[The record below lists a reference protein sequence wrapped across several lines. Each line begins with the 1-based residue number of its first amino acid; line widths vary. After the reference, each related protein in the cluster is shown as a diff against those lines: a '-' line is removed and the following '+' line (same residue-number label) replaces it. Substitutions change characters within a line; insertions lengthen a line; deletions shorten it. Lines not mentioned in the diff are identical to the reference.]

1 MSSALL
7 LIDLQNAILTG
18 LGTPERQPAIA
29 AALEAVVARLA
40 ELKRKARAAG
50 IPSFIVQ
57 HDGQGT
63 HRLAKRGEGW
73 QLRREIAPEA
83 GDVVV
88 HKTSCDSFFETDLE
102 ARLRARDITHLIIGG
117 CMTQFCVDTTARRA
131 VSLGFDVTLLSDGH
145 TTADMGKLTFDAIIA
160 HHNMLLDGFDAG
172 PHDIKLASTL
182 QISF

>member
-7 LIDLQNAILTG
+7 LIDLQNAILAG
-18 LGTPERQPAIA
+18 LGTAERQPAID
-29 AALEAVVARLA
+29 AALEGVVARLA

-50 IPSFIVQ
+50 ISSFIIQ

-102 ARLRARDITHLIIGG
+102 ARLRAKGITHLVIGG
-117 CMTQFCVDTTARRA
+117 CMTQFCVDTTTRRA

-145 TTADMGKLTFDAIIA
+145 TTADMGKLTLEAIIA

-172 PHDIKLASTL
+172 PHEVKLIPTAR
-182 QISF
+182 IAF

>member
-18 LGTPERQPAIA
+18 LGTPERQPAID

-40 ELKRKARAAG
+40 ALKREARAAG

-102 ARLRARDITHLIIGG
+102 ARLRAKGITHLVIGG

-145 TTADMGKLTFDAIIA
+145 TTADMGKLTFEAIIA

-172 PHDIKLASTL
+172 PHEIKLVPTV
-182 QISF
+182 QIAF

>member
-18 LGTPERQPAIA
+18 LGTPGRQPAID
-29 AALEAVVARLA
+29 AALEEVVSKLA
-40 ELKRKARAAG
+40 ALKHKARAAG
-50 IPSFIVQ
+50 VPTFIVQ
-57 HDGQGT
+57 HDGNPG
-63 HRLAKRGEGW
+63 HRLVKRSEGW

-88 HKTSCDSFFETDLE
+88 HKASCDSFFETDLE
-102 ARLRARDITHLIIGG
+102 TKLRARGITHLLIGG

-131 VSLGFDVTLLSDGH
+131 VSLGFDVTLISDGH
-145 TTADMGKLTFDAIIA
+145 TTADMGKLSFEDIVT

-172 PHDIKLASTL
+172 SHDIKLTASTE
-182 QISF
+182 IAF

>member
-7 LIDLQNAILTG
+7 LIDLQNAVLSG
-18 LGTPERQPAIA
+18 LGTPERQPAID
-29 AALEAVVARLA
+29 AALEGVVARLA
-40 ELKRKARAAG
+40 ALKHQARAAG

-83 GDVVV
+83 GDVVT

-102 ARLRARDITHLIIGG
+102 ARLRAKGITHLVIGG

-145 TTADMGKLTFDAIIA
+145 TTADMGKLTFEAIIA

-172 PHDIKLASTL
+172 PHEIKLIPTA
-182 QISF
+182 QIAF

>member
-7 LIDLQNAILTG
+7 LIDLQNAILAG
-18 LGTPERQPAIA
+18 LGSPERQPAID
-29 AALEAVVARLA
+29 AALEGVVSRLA
-40 ELKRKARAAG
+40 GLKREARAAG

-88 HKTSCDSFFETDLE
+88 HKASCDSFFETDLE
-102 ARLRARDITHLIIGG
+102 TRLRARGITRLVVGG
-117 CMTQFCVDTTARRA
+117 CMTQFCVDTTVRRA
-131 VSLGFDVTLLSDGH
+131 VSLGFDVTLIADGH
-145 TTADMGKLTFDAIIA
+145 TTADMGRLPFDAIVS

-172 PHDIKLASTL
+172 AHEIKVIPTA
-182 QISF
+182 QIAF

>member
-7 LIDLQNAILTG
+7 LIDLQNAILAG
-18 LGTPERQPAIA
+18 LGTPERQPAID

-40 ELKRKARAAG
+40 ALKRKAHAAG

-57 HDGQGT
+57 HDGHAA

-83 GDVVV
+83 GDVVI

-102 ARLRARDITHLIIGG
+102 SRLHAREITHLIIGG

-131 VSLGFDVTLLSDGH
+131 VSLGFDVILLSDGH
-145 TTADMGKLTFDAIIA
+145 TTADMGKLTFEAIIA

-172 PHDIKLASTL
+172 PHDIKLVPTA
-182 QISF
+182 QIAF